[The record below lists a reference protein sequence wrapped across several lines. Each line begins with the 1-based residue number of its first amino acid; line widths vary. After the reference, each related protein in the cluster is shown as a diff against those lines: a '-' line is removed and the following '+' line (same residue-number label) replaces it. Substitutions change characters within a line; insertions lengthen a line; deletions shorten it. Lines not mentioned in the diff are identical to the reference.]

1 MSGVEDLVASS
12 GQLAW
17 SLAQQSL
24 KRWYQR
30 GVVVPCR
37 QLMDAW
43 LQVGGCYQA
52 GSPDPSVGQREGW
65 GGVRGIPALF
75 KPRLGPAMALH
86 F

>member
-1 MSGVEDLVASS
+1 MAMRIMSGVEDLVASS

-30 GVVVPCR
+30 GVAAPCR

-43 LQVGGCYQA
+43 LQVGGCYQ
-52 GSPDPSVGQREGW
+52 VGPTLNRMMMIRDGD
-65 GGVRGIPALF
+65 
-75 KPRLGPAMALH
+75 
-86 F
+86 

>member
-43 LQVGGCYQA
+43 LQVGGCYQ
-52 GSPDPSVGQREGW
+52 VGPTLNRLIRDEDEDCLLVGVGW
-65 GGVRGIPALF
+65 GGGGFDLF
-75 KPRLGPAMALH
+75 D
-86 F
+86 